1 MSFPRALLLDMDG
14 VLYRGSSPI
23 EGAAE
28 FLNAICDRPFR
39 FITNNPIATPE
50 QVVSKMKAIGL
61 GDFTANAVITSA
73 QATARYLASEKADF
87 RFYAIGEKGLHAA
100 LSTAGV
106 EDDQS
111 ADYVV
116 VGEGAGLDYQTLSK
130 AIALIQQGAVLIST
144 NPDITVDGFIEG
156 KPVVLPGGGAL
167 VAPVEKACGV
177 KAITIGKP
185 EPFLYQ
191 MALADLG
198 VAANDCVMV
207 GDRPDTDILG
217 AQRLGLQTALVRTG
231 RFSVDEPW
239 PAEQARPHWDV
250 IDLQQLLLAWT

>member
-28 FLNAICDRPFR
+28 FLHAISDCPFR

-50 QVVSKMKAIGL
+50 QVVAKMKAMGL
-61 GDFTANAVITSA
+61 GDFAAETVITSA
-73 QATARYLASEKADF
+73 QATARYLSSEKTNF
-87 RFYAIGEKGLHAA
+87 RFYAIGASGLSKA
-100 LSTAGV
+100 LSQVGHQ
-106 EDDQS
+106 DDQA

-116 VGEGAGLDYQTLSK
+116 VGEGEGLDYQTLSK

-144 NPDITVDGFIEG
+144 NPDITVDGFVDG

-167 VAPVEKACGV
+167 VAPMEKACGV

-185 EPFLYQ
+185 EPLLYE
-191 MALADLG
+191 MALADLAVEAG
-198 VAANDCVMV
+198 DCVMV

-217 AQRLGLQTALVRTG
+217 AQSLGLQTALVRTG
-231 RFSVDEPW
+231 RFAPDAEWPVDQVAPT
-239 PAEQARPHWDV
+239 WDV
-250 IDLQQLLLAWT
+250 SDLSQLLAAWT

>member
-1 MSFPRALLLDMDG
+1 VSFPRALLLDMDG

-28 FLNAICDRPFR
+28 FLHAIGDRPFR

-50 QVVSKMKAIGL
+50 QVVSKMKAMGL
-61 GDFTANAVITSA
+61 GDFAADAVITSA

-87 RFYAIGEKGLHAA
+87 RFYAIGELGLHTA
-100 LSTAGV
+100 LSTVGV
-106 EDDQS
+106 EDDQAS
-111 ADYVV
+111 DYVV
-116 VGEGAGLDYQTLSK
+116 VGEGAGLDYQTLSN

-144 NPDITVDGFIEG
+144 NPDITVDGFMDG

-167 VAPVEKACGV
+167 VAPMEKACGV

-185 EPFLYQ
+185 EPLLYQ
-191 MALADLG
+191 MALADLD
-198 VAANDCVMV
+198 VAADDCVMV

-217 AQRLGLQTALVRTG
+217 AQRLGLKTALVRTG
-231 RFSVDEPW
+231 RFSVDAPW
-239 PAEQARPHWDV
+239 PAEQAPPDWDV
-250 IDLQQLLLAWT
+250 TDLKQLLAAWT

>member
-1 MSFPRALLLDMDG
+1 
-14 VLYRGSSPI
+14 
-23 EGAAE
+23 
-28 FLNAICDRPFR
+28 
-39 FITNNPIATPE
+39 
-50 QVVSKMKAIGL
+50 MKAIGL

-73 QATARYLASEKADF
+73 QATARYLSSEKADF

-156 KPVVLPGGGAL
+156 KLVVLPGGGAL
-167 VAPVEKACGV
+167 VAPVEKACGI

-185 EPFLYQ
+185 EPLLYQ

-231 RFSVDEPW
+231 RFSVDAPW
-239 PAEQARPHWDV
+239 PAEQARPNWDV
-250 IDLQQLLLAWT
+250 IDLQQLLLAWD

>member
-23 EGAAE
+23 EGAAQ
-28 FLNAICDRPFR
+28 FLHAVCDRPFR

-50 QVVSKMKAIGL
+50 HVVTKMKAIGL
-61 GDFTANAVITSA
+61 GDFEADTVITSA

-87 RFYAIGEKGLHAA
+87 RFYAIGESGLHTA
-100 LSTAGV
+100 LSTVGV
-106 EDDQS
+106 EDDQT

-116 VGEGAGLDYQTLSK
+116 VGEGVGLDYQTLSN

-167 VAPVEKACGV
+167 VAPVEKATGV

-185 EPFLYQ
+185 EPLLYQ
-191 MALADLG
+191 MALADLN
-198 VAANDCVMV
+198 VAASDCVMV

-217 AQRLGLQTALVRTG
+217 AQRLGLKTALVRTG
-231 RFSVDEPW
+231 RFSIGEPW
-239 PAEQARPHWDV
+239 PAEQAPPDWDV
-250 IDLQQLLLAWT
+250 SDLQQRLVAWT

>member
-1 MSFPRALLLDMDG
+1 VSLPRALLLDMDG

-28 FLNAICDRPFR
+28 FLHAISERPFR

-50 QVVSKMKAIGL
+50 QVVSKMKAMGL
-61 GDFTANAVITSA
+61 GNFATDHVITSA

-87 RFYAIGEKGLHAA
+87 RFYAIGEKGLHTA
-100 LSTAGV
+100 LSTVGV
-106 EDDQS
+106 EDDQD

-144 NPDITVDGFIEG
+144 NPDITVDGFVDG

-167 VAPVEKACGV
+167 VAPVEKACGI

-185 EPFLYQ
+185 EPLLYQ
-191 MALADLG
+191 MALADLD
-198 VAANDCVMV
+198 VEACDCVMV

-217 AQRLGLQTALVRTG
+217 AQRLGLKTALVRTG
-231 RFSVDEPW
+231 RFSIDAQW
-239 PAEQARPHWDV
+239 PVEQAPPNWDTV
-250 IDLQQLLLAWT
+250 NLQQLLAAWI

>member
-28 FLNAICDRPFR
+28 FLHAIGDRPFR

-50 QVVSKMKAIGL
+50 QVVSKMKAMGL
-61 GDFTANAVITSA
+61 GDFAANAVITSA
-73 QATARYLASEKADF
+73 QATARYLASEKSNF

-100 LSTAGV
+100 LSTVGV
-106 EDDQS
+106 EDDQA

-116 VGEGAGLDYQTLSK
+116 VGEGAGMDYQTLSN
-130 AIALIQQGAVLIST
+130 AIALIHQGAVLIST

-185 EPFLYQ
+185 EPLLYQ
-191 MALADLG
+191 MALADLN
-198 VAANDCVMV
+198 VAASDCVMV

-217 AQRLGLQTALVRTG
+217 AQRLGLKAALVRTG
-231 RFSVDEPW
+231 RFSVDAPW
-239 PAEQARPHWDV
+239 PAEQAPPDWDV
-250 IDLQQLLLAWT
+250 TDLQQLLAAWS

>member
-1 MSFPRALLLDMDG
+1 MSLPRALLLDMDG

-28 FLNAICDRPFR
+28 FLHAIRDCPFR

-50 QVVSKMKAIGL
+50 QVVGKMKAMGL
-61 GDFTANAVITSA
+61 GDFAADAVITSA

-87 RFYAIGEKGLHAA
+87 RFYAIGESGLHAA
-100 LSTAGV
+100 LSTVGV
-106 EDDQS
+106 EDDQ
-111 ADYVV
+111 AVDYVV
-116 VGEGAGLDYQTLSK
+116 VGEGAGLDYQTLSN

-185 EPFLYQ
+185 EPLLYQ
-191 MALADLG
+191 MALADLD
-198 VAANDCVMV
+198 VAASDCVMV

-217 AQRLGLQTALVRTG
+217 AQRLGLKTALVRTG
-231 RFSVDEPW
+231 RFSIGEPW
-239 PAEQARPHWDV
+239 PVEQAPPDWDV
-250 IDLQQLLLAWT
+250 TDLQQLLAAWT

>member
-1 MSFPRALLLDMDG
+1 VSFPRALLLDMDG

-28 FLNAICDRPFR
+28 FLHAIGDRPFR

-50 QVVSKMKAIGL
+50 QVVSKMKAMGL
-61 GDFTANAVITSA
+61 GDFTADTVITSA
-73 QATARYLASEKADF
+73 QATARYLASEKANF

-100 LSTAGV
+100 LSTVGV
-106 EDDQS
+106 EDDQA

-116 VGEGAGLDYQTLSK
+116 VGEGAGLDYQTLSN

-185 EPFLYQ
+185 EPLLFQ
-191 MALADLG
+191 MALADLD
-198 VAANDCVMV
+198 VAASDCVMV

-231 RFSVDEPW
+231 RFSVDAPW
-239 PAEQARPHWDV
+239 PAEQAPPDWDV
-250 IDLQQLLLAWT
+250 TDLKQLLAAWT

>member
-1 MSFPRALLLDMDG
+1 MSLPRALLLDMDG

-28 FLNAICDRPFR
+28 FLHAICDRPFR

-50 QVVSKMKAIGL
+50 HVVSKMKAMGL
-61 GDFTANAVITSA
+61 GDFGANTVITSA

-87 RFYAIGEKGLHAA
+87 RFYAIGESGLHTA
-100 LSTAGV
+100 LSNVGV
-106 EDDQS
+106 EDDQA

-116 VGEGAGLDYQTLSK
+116 VGEGAGLDYQTLSR
-130 AIALIQQGAVLIST
+130 AIALIQQGAMLIST
-144 NPDITVDGFIEG
+144 NPDITVDGFMDG

-167 VAPVEKACGV
+167 VAPVEKACEV

-185 EPFLYQ
+185 EPLLYQ
-191 MALADLG
+191 MALADLD
-198 VAANDCVMV
+198 VAAGDCVMV

-217 AQRLGLQTALVRTG
+217 AQRLGLKTALVRTG
-231 RFSVDEPW
+231 RFSIREPW
-239 PAEQARPHWDV
+239 PSEQASPDWDV
-250 IDLQQLLLAWT
+250 ADLQQLLAAWT